1 MQYDPL
7 LPTVQE
13 NPYPYYSYMRRHAPV
28 YWIESL
34 QAWAVSR
41 YADVDAATRDP
52 KTFSSSG
59 FIATIFGDLNPVP
72 EVSWM
77 LDLDPPKHTRLR
89 KLVNKAFTRRLIA
102 GMESRVRQIARG
114 LTVDI
119 CCKAEFD
126 LVSELSTP
134 LPVIVIAELLGIEPE
149 RREDFKRWS
158 NDVGESANRPT
169 DQAERARI
177 RGSVQE
183 MRTYLQAIIGRR
195 RLEPREDLVSALV
208 QAEED
213 SQILSA
219 DEIFALCALL
229 LLAGNETTTNLIGN
243 AVLVLLDN
251 QDLLGRLREETA
263 LIQPFIEEVLRFESP
278 IQNTLRQT
286 TCDIEIAGTLVPNR
300 ARVLLLNASANRDED
315 HFRSPDRFDL
325 TRKPNNHLSFGYGI
339 HYCLGAEL
347 ARLEAKVALETLLLE
362 CPAFER
368 KTAEV
373 ARIKV
378 LNLRGPQNLPLAFL
392 S

>member
-1 MQYDPL
+1 MQYNPL

-13 NPYPYYSYMRRHAPV
+13 NPYPYYSYMRRRAPV

-41 YADVDAATRDP
+41 YVDVDAAIRNP
-52 KTFSSSG
+52 QTFSSSG

-89 KLVNKAFTRRLIA
+89 KLVNKAFTPRLIA

-114 LTVDI
+114 LTADI
-119 CCKAEFD
+119 CCKGEFD
-126 LVSELSTP
+126 LVSDLSTP

-149 RREDFKRWS
+149 RRGDFKRWS

-169 DQAERARI
+169 DKAERARI
-177 RGSVQE
+177 RGSVQD
-183 MRTYLQAIIGRR
+183 MRTYLQAIIARR
-195 RLEPREDLVSALV
+195 RVEPREDLVSALV

-219 DEIFALCALL
+219 EEIFALCALL

-286 TCDIEIAGTLVPNR
+286 TRDIEIAGALVPKR

-315 HFRSPDRFDL
+315 HFRSPDRFNL

-362 CPAFER
+362 CPTFER
-368 KTAEV
+368 KKAEV